1 MTKNKKTGESLKDMF
16 KNGVKA
22 SKRSNVKA
30 SKRFDVKTSKP
41 KNVKSPKRQT
51 VKKSKSQNVQPLKSS
66 DSSNE
71 KNKHTIYLSK
81 NISKKL
87 QHAKV
92 ERETTLSQLIE
103 EVLTRELKDE

>member
-16 KNGVKA
+16 KNGVEA
-22 SKRSNVKA
+22 SKSSNTKTLKRYGVKA
-30 SKRFDVKTSKP
+30 SKP
-41 KNVKSPKRQT
+41 KNVKTPKHQAA
-51 VKKSKSQNVQPLKSS
+51 KKLKSQDTSTPKNSS
-66 DSSNE
+66 VSEN

-103 EVLTRELKDE
+103 EVLSKELENE